1 MSTATDTQLA
11 VASVYSR
18 ALLALARERGE
29 EDALLDELTQVAD
42 YLART
47 PAFIDFLGSPLVD
60 GDARQQVIEK
70 AFRGRASDLL
80 VDGLQVLNRKERLGL
95 LAAVAQAY
103 RSQHRELKGIVDVHV
118 RTAVPLS
125 PALRQQLE
133 AAARHFTGRTPLLI
147 EQVDPALV
155 GGLVVQVG
163 DRKMDSS
170 IASRLHEISRRFDER
185 GSQEIYRGAAYVS
198 PGEPAASASAP

>member
-47 PAFIDFLGSPLVD
+47 PAFLDFLGSPLVD

-80 VDGLQVLNRKERLGL
+80 VDGLQILNRKERLGL

-133 AAARHFTGRTPLLI
+133 AAARNFTGRTPLLI

-198 PGEPAASASAP
+198 PGEPASSAAAP

>member
-125 PALRQQLE
+125 PALRQQLA

-198 PGEPAASASAP
+198 PGEPASSASAP

>member
-11 VASVYSR
+11 IASVYSR

-47 PAFIDFLGSPLVD
+47 PAFADFLGSPLID

-80 VDGLQVLNRKERLGL
+80 VDGLQVLNRKGRLGL
-95 LAAVAQAY
+95 LAAVAEAY
-103 RSQHRELKGIVDVHV
+103 RSQLREQKGIVDVHV

-198 PGEPAASASAP
+198 PGEPASSASAP

>member
-1 MSTATDTQLA
+1 MSTADDTQLA
-11 VASVYSR
+11 VAAVYSR

-95 LAAVAQAY
+95 LAAVAP
-103 RSQHRELKGIVDVHV
+103 
-118 RTAVPLS
+118 TAVLDTEVVVLDDQGRSSFSLLQPRFGVGTS
-125 PALRQQLE
+125 AE
-133 AAARHFTGRTPLLI
+133 AAARARTA
-147 EQVDPALV
+147 PAT
-155 GGLVVQVG
+155 
-163 DRKMDSS
+163 
-170 IASRLHEISRRFDER
+170 
-185 GSQEIYRGAAYVS
+185 
-198 PGEPAASASAP
+198 SASA